1 MLALCKKLRSK
12 MSIAAVTNDI
22 FTREDGE
29 FLTRHEAL
37 PKDRISAVET
47 GGCPHAAIREDISA
61 NLKACELLTATHDP
75 LELILLESGGDNL
88 AANFSPELADYT
100 VSMNVNYL
108 ASFIFLKVINNMFQN
123 DQRFT

>member
-1 MLALCKKLRSK
+1 

-108 ASFIFLKVINNMFQN
+108 ASSIFLNVINNLFQN